1 MVHDILGSGNSTN
14 NREQFVVRKAL
25 LLASTLF
32 AVAACSPTKAPDAAA
47 AAPDAAADVG
57 KLKAAEEQW
66 FAMYN
71 KGDAKG
77 IANLYAEDG
86 IVLAGGVPAAVGKAA
101 ILEFLKTDVA
111 SAQAA
116 KTTDNAG
123 EFNGSG
129 VSGDLGWVSGAY
141 HVSTPAG
148 VTVDNG
154 KYTTVFQ
161 RINGEW
167 KIIRDTWNSDAA
179 PAASQGPPG
188 PPPKA

>member
-1 MVHDILGSGNSTN
+1 M
-14 NREQFVVRKAL
+14 VRKTF
-25 LLASTLF
+25 LLAAALF
-32 AVAACSPTKAPDAAA
+32 AVTACSPTKAPDATA
-47 AAPDAAADVG
+47 AAPDTAADVA

-71 KGDAKG
+71 KGDAQG
-77 IANLYAEDG
+77 IANLYADDG
-86 IVLAGGVPAAVGKAA
+86 IVLAGGAPAAVGKAA
-101 ILEFLKTDVA
+101 ILAFLKNDVA
-111 SAQAA
+111 GAQAA

-123 EFNGSG
+123 ALNGSG

-141 HVSTPAG
+141 SITTPAG

-161 RINGEW
+161 RMNGEW

-179 PAASQGPPG
+179 PAPAA
-188 PPPKA
+188 PKA